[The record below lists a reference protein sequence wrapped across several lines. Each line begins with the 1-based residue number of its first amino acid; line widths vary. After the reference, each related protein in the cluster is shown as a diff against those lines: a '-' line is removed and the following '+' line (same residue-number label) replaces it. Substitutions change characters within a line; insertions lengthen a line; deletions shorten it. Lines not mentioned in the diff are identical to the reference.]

1 MHNADMRVVCGVWGV
16 ARADPEILERRYP
29 VVLRRFCLRQGSGGE
44 GQYKGGD
51 GVIREVGVSF
61 GQLCSK
67 AGYIMPMGK

>member
-1 MHNADMRVVCGVWGV
+1 
-16 ARADPEILERRYP
+16 

-67 AGYIMPMGK
+67 AGYIMPTGK